1 MTDTRKLEEPTPE
14 NKSKV
19 TGELTDSEL
28 NQVSGGTPE
37 EDAQK
42 EAENKANAAALSAFN
57 QMLRQLP

>member
-1 MTDTRKLEEPTPE
+1 VTDTRKLEEQTPE

-28 NQVSGGTPE
+28 NQVSGGTPA

-42 EAENKANAAALSAFN
+42 AADEKEQAAALNNFN
-57 QMLRQLP
+57 KLISSL